1 METNPLLDE
10 TDDKSYRRFWILS
23 LLAGIEEAG
32 CSPIN
37 ISRFNI
43 LAYISNAVSQCY
55 GVTPLNPTIL
65 KEKDGPSYPKLLWDL
80 DRLVGV
86 GFVRVSDVVVDN
98 VNRVRN
104 VSYSITQQGL
114 DYENCCR
121 SLYPSLKETG
131 DSLRSAALAFARNH
145 TKLST
150 KSLNS
155 LDGNYANPIYSDG
168 QVIDFGDWIKNN
180 STANSV
186 KLILKELPSTHET
199 DSSIGVNIYTSYLAS
214 IAAIESSQNE

>member
-1 METNPLLDE
+1 MDSNSSLSEF
-10 TDDKSYRRFWILS
+10 DDKSYRRFWILS
-23 LLAGIEEAG
+23 LLSGVEEAG

-37 ISRFNI
+37 MGRFNI

-65 KEKDGPSYPKLLWDL
+65 KEKDGPLYPKLLWDL

-98 VNRVRN
+98 INKVRN

-121 SLYPSLKETG
+121 SLYPNLMEIG
-131 DSLRSAALAFARNH
+131 NSLRSAALAFARNY

-186 KLILKELPSTHET
+186 ELILKELQPTYDI
-199 DSSIGVNIYTSYLAS
+199 DSSVGVNIYTAYLAS
-214 IAAIESSQNE
+214 FSGSQND